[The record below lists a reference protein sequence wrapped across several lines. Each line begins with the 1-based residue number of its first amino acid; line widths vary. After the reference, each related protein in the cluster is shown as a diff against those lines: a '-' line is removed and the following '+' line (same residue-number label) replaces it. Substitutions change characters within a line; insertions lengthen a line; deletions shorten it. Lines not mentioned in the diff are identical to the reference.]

1 MSGLLRLSAALLI
14 TGVLSAALAQ
24 DKTAPTSQPAAKA
37 ADAPAVKVEDPRA
50 SDPNFA
56 PLELKLP
63 KPAFKG
69 TPTNIPKGVNLE
81 EPRKGPRPPF
91 FAPKGVKLLSKG
103 KPVTS
108 SDKEPIIGELKCVTD
123 GEKEAKEGSYVE
135 LGPGKQWVQIDLKDK
150 AELHAIV
157 VWHYHNSARVYHDVV
172 VQVADDADFV
182 ENVRTLF
189 NNDHDNSSGLG
200 VGSEKEYWE
209 TFEGKLIDAKGTP
222 ARFLRLYSKGST
234 ADDQN
239 HYTEVE
245 VWGK

>member
-1 MSGLLRLSAALLI
+1 MHRMSLLPTIALAVLLNSAA
-14 TGVLSAALAQ
+14 TAQ
-24 DKTAPTSQPAAKA
+24 EKTPPAKAPATQPAAESGEK
-37 ADAPAVKVEDPRA
+37 PAGNLV
-50 SDPNFA
+50 

-69 TPTNIPKGVNLE
+69 TPTNAPKGVNLE

-91 FAPKGVKLLSKG
+91 LVPSGTKNVAAG

-108 SDKEPIIGELKCVTD
+108 SDKEPIIGELKFVTD

-135 LGPGKQWVQIDLKDK
+135 LGPGQQWVQIDLKDQV
-150 AELHAIV
+150 AIHAILL
-157 VWHYHNSARVYHDVV
+157 WHYHTNARIYRDVV
-172 VQVADDADFV
+172 VQVADDPDFI
-182 ENVRTLF
+182 EKVRTVF

-200 VGSEKEYWE
+200 LGTDKEFWE
-209 TFEGKLIDAKGTP
+209 TFEGKLIDAKGVV
-222 ARFLRLYSKGST
+222 ARYVRLYSKGNT

-245 VWGK
+245 VYGTGGK